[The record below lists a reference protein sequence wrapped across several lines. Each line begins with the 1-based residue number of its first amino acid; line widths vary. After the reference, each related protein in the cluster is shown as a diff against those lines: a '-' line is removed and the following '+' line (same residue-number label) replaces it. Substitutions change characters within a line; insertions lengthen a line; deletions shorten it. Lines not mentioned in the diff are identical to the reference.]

1 MKNFT
6 ETISEDKKTY
16 GCIANMIYD
25 VFSIHYFSDTFKQLN
40 TSNDDVYS
48 SINRVKESEKNSIL
62 KKLEQM
68 NDEQR
73 NIDNEY
79 KKYSIGHW
87 SSGKFRTYDKSEYD
101 DMQISNIYKDDEF
114 MNELL
119 GEIYIKGDIDYEEAY
134 DMSDIHDD
142 DNDPNSDE

>member
-1 MKNFT
+1 
-6 ETISEDKKTY
+6 
-16 GCIANMIYD
+16 
-25 VFSIHYFSDTFKQLN
+25 
-40 TSNDDVYS
+40 
-48 SINRVKESEKNSIL
+48 
-62 KKLEQM
+62 M